1 MKNITLYIVLFLL
14 VSMLGACKSS
24 EQVHFD
30 DEVRMS
36 DPVVVG
42 DDGRPAFINTPPID
56 TSEYLY
62 ASDSHISSRRDMA
75 RRQAVLKANTNMASK
90 LSSKVEALDQIFQ
103 EDVSDGDR
111 DRYSAAFT
119 LASRQ
124 ITSSNLTG
132 TALYQSHC
140 DELENSRIECYVLVR
155 MPVGAARETL
165 NNALSRDQELYIR
178 FKESRAFDE
187 LQHNL
192 ERLGMD

>member
-1 MKNITLYIVLFLL
+1 MKYSTPLTVLLL
-14 VSMLGACKSS
+14 FIFVFQACKSS

-30 DEVRMS
+30 DEVRLS
-36 DPVVVG
+36 DEVILAE
-42 DDGRPAFINTPPID
+42 DGLPAFINNPPID
-56 TSEYLY
+56 TPEFLY
-62 ASDSHISSRRDMA
+62 ATDSHVSSRRDMA

-90 LSSKVEALDQIFQ
+90 LASKIEALDQIFQ

-124 ITSSNLTG
+124 ITSSNLRG
-132 TALYQSHC
+132 VALYQSHC
-140 DELENSRIECYVLVR
+140 MDLENSRIECFVLVR
-155 MPVGAARETL
+155 MPVGSARDAL

-178 FKESRAFDE
+178 FKESRAFEE